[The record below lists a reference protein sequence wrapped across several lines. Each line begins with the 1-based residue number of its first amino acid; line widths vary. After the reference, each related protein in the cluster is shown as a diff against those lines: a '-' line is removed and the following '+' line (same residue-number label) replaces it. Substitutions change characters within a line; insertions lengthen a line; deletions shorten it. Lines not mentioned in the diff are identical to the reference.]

1 MPAILPTLPTLTA
14 QVKWRGCRIR
24 KLPSLLIQLQHQASK
39 VACRGNNTESH
50 SELMSRNT
58 PCHILADWH
67 LVLVYEQFG
76 EDNISYHTHSI
87 KCQGLSRRT

>member
-1 MPAILPTLPTLTA
+1 
-14 QVKWRGCRIR
+14 
-24 KLPSLLIQLQHQASK
+24 
-39 VACRGNNTESH
+39 
-50 SELMSRNT
+50 MSRNT